1 MDAIAVAEEPTGVEP
16 PAPLSR
22 RIAFRHHPVDL
33 PKISTMAGVLCFLI
47 VCSCGNSAGSSAGS
61 HAPAKIGVNVH
72 TIDYWD
78 GSRPFM
84 NLIYGSDWSMQAS
97 GGWEKVPPTN
107 LDASGWIRSLPAGY
121 HAIRLLSMPMKEADI
136 VCRWQGNDH
145 KSMHVDGA
153 VASNFTRRPG
163 TNELTF
169 HYASTY
175 PKAQAWASLSFT
187 VDPSDYVRN
196 IDCREASASSADVFD
211 PTLVGLLK
219 GFHVIRFMKWQTAVE
234 ANRNV
239 TWTSRNKPGDG
250 SYLIKD
256 GVPIEQMVQLS
267 NQVGADPWFCIPW
280 NANDDYVARFAAY
293 VREHLAPG
301 RQVYVEL
308 GNEVWNGS
316 YPAYKQA
323 QEEGIAEGLDSS
335 QGVHGQ
341 AIFRYAE
348 KTQHI
353 MQIWTR
359 EFAGQTNR
367 LVRVIAGQE
376 VSPYWTSLMMGYR
389 NTPQYIDA
397 FATGAYWGIGQSD
410 YHGQSLDELM
420 ETVLPA
426 NISATMELIEKQ
438 KAIAQKYGKRYIAY
452 EGGQGVV
459 LDDANLV
466 AQIERDPRM
475 YDLYTSY
482 LNQWNSRVGDTLP
495 LFALTEPLV
504 GKEGWGLVE
513 YAGQPLSDAPKMR
526 AARDFLGR
534 RAQ

>member
-1 MDAIAVAEEPTGVEP
+1 MDDATDSVR
-16 PAPLSR
+16 PAPKA
-22 RIAFRHHPVDL
+22 IVA
-33 PKISTMAGVLCFLI
+33 ALCFLA
-47 VCSCGNSAGSSAGS
+47 VCSCGSSAGSSAGQ

-97 GGWEKVPPTN
+97 GGWENLPPAN
-107 LDASGWIRSLPAGY
+107 LDANGWIKSLPPGY
-121 HAIRLLSMPMKEADI
+121 HAVRLLSMPVKNSEI

-145 KSMHVDGA
+145 QSMRVDG
-153 VASNFTRRPG
+153 VVTSNFTRKSG
-163 TNELTF
+163 TNELRF
-169 HYASTY
+169 DYKSTY
-175 PKAQAWASLSFT
+175 PKAQAWASLSFN

-196 IDCREASASSADVFD
+196 IDCRETSTSSTDIFD
-211 PTLVGLLK
+211 PTLVSLLS
-219 GFHVIRFMKWQTAVE
+219 GFRVIRFMKWQTAVE
-234 ANRNV
+234 ANRAV

-250 SYLIKD
+250 TYLVKD
-256 GVPIEQMVQLS
+256 GVPIEEMVQLS

-280 NANDDYVARFAAY
+280 NADDDYVARFAAY
-293 VREHLAPG
+293 VRKNLAPG
-301 RQVYVEL
+301 RRVYVEL
-308 GNEVWNGS
+308 GNEVWNGG
-316 YPAYKQA
+316 YPAFKQVQYEA
-323 QEEGIAEGLDSS
+323 TAEGLDSS
-335 QGVHGQ
+335 KGAYGLV
-341 AIFRYAE
+341 IFRYAE
-348 KTQHI
+348 KTQHV

-389 NTPQYIDA
+389 NTPESIDA

-420 ETVLPA
+420 EKALPA
-426 NISATMELIEKQ
+426 NINATMELLAKQ
-438 KAIAQKYGKRYIAY
+438 KAIAEKYGKRYIAY

-466 AQIERDPRM
+466 ARIERDPRM
-475 YDLYTSY
+475 YDLYISY
-482 LNQWNSRVGDTLP
+482 LNQWDSRVGDTLP

-526 AARDFLGR
+526 AVRDFLR
-534 RAQ
+534 R